1 MVIESLLDRVILPYM
16 LDTTPPAVRASELLQ
31 EQSSRRAPRYLSSGW
46 SRVNQLLG
54 GKGWCSG
61 EVSEIC
67 GISGIGK
74 TLMCLNATITLLVQD
89 ESSKAIWIET
99 VDHEF
104 SAQRASESARTSIL
118 SQLNRQ
124 GPQESDDDDSA
135 VEPRAAPSGL
145 RRDSARV
152 LVIDSLGTVLT
163 SLLRMGDGVGH
174 ATMMH
179 LSRELRQVAS
189 DFDLV
194 VLVTTL
200 PVQLSYPEEK
210 APSILMTSTI
220 KPGLGSTWRHA
231 TDLQLLLS
239 QMEMTGGSGSGD
251 KSNGGDKYRYVSGSE
266 VDVDMGV
273 DVSAEDITDVT
284 SETRIAEVIKSRRLT
299 TGEWCLFQL
308 KP

>member
-1 MVIESLLDRVILPYM
+1 MVIESLLDRVILPSM
-16 LDTTPPAVRASELLQ
+16 LNTTPPAARASEVLQ
-31 EQSSRRAPRYLSSGW
+31 ERSSRRVPRYLPSGW
-46 SRVNQLLG
+46 NRIDQLLG

-74 TLMCLNATITLLVQD
+74 TMMCLNAMIALLVRE
-89 ESSKAIWIET
+89 ESSRAIWIET

-104 SAQRASESARTSIL
+104 SAQRASETAKACIL
-118 SQLNRQ
+118 SQRDQ
-124 GPQESDDDDSA
+124 QESDESNNDDSA
-135 VEPRAAPSGL
+135 VEPRAAPSVP
-145 RRDSARV
+145 RRDSTRV
-152 LVIDSLGTVLT
+152 LVIDSLSTVLA

-194 VLVTTL
+194 VLVTTQ

-210 APSILMTSTI
+210 APSILMTSSV
-220 KPGLGSTWRHA
+220 KPGLGSSWRHA
-231 TDLQLLLS
+231 TDLQLFFSRLD
-239 QMEMTGGSGSGD
+239 MTGSSGNGD
-251 KSNGGDKYRYVSGSE
+251 KLYGGDNSRRVSGGE
-266 VDVDMGV
+266 VDVDMSV
-273 DVSAEDITDVT
+273 DMSPEDVMDVT
-284 SETRIAEVIKSRRLT
+284 AETRIAEVIKSKRLA